1 MKRYS
6 ASISGETRLGP
17 VKSGATIQPSYIDQV
32 LTQTNTNRHDVIG
45 TALWGSPLLSPYEE
59 NGELVPY
66 LKTPSSPYHS
76 ALSLPNPLFVL
87 RESTASQ
94 QNFRNLGSAHV
105 EWEIIPGLKAK
116 TSLNTI
122 WTTGKSDRYIPG
134 TVGNGNDAHT
144 GVGRSSTGRSTSFN
158 WLIENTV
165 NYTRDLGE
173 HRISVMGGYK
183 EQDRKSDGIN

>member
-1 MKRYS
+1 MNLDS

-17 VKSGATIQPSYIDQV
+17 VKIGATIQPSYIDQV
-32 LTQTNTNRHDVIG
+32 RTQTNTNRHDVIG

-76 ALSLPNPLFVL
+76 AWSFPNPLFVL

-116 TSLNTI
+116 TSLTPI

-134 TVGNGNDAHT
+134 TVGNDNAGPT
-144 GVGRSSTGRSTSFN
+144 GVGRRSNGRSTRF
-158 WLIENTV
+158 
-165 NYTRDLGE
+165 
-173 HRISVMGGYK
+173 
-183 EQDRKSDGIN
+183 

>member
-1 MKRYS
+1 MLFHS
-6 ASISGETRLGP
+6 LA
-17 VKSGATIQPSYIDQV
+17 
-32 LTQTNTNRHDVIG
+32 
-45 TALWGSPLLSPYEE
+45 PYEG
-59 NGELVPY
+59 NGELVHY
-66 LKTPSSPYHS
+66 LKTPYSPYHS
-76 ALSLPNPLFVL
+76 AWSFPNPLLVL

-134 TVGNGNDAHT
+134 TVGNGNAAPT

-173 HRISVMGGYK
+173 HRISLLGGYTAQK
-183 EQDRKSDGIN
+183 STSDGINLNAEPYANDLIRTINAAQDIR